1 MGGWIDGWTDGWMD
15 GWTGGWMDG
24 WGLDGW
30 MDGWGMD
37 GVTGVYGRMPTA
49 QRNERT
55 ESMGSGAWMLPRMC
69 WA

>member
-1 MGGWIDGWTDGWMD
+1 MYECTDRWMD
-15 GWTGGWMDG
+15 GWT
-24 WGLDGW
+24 DGW

-37 GVTGVYGRMPTA
+37 GVTGIYSTK
-49 QRNERT
+49 NERT